1 MHTIF
6 FTDMNEIISRRN
18 INGHIEI
25 SIDHEYPW
33 VKRGEAMWKSER
45 LIRFDERNFL
55 RGLE

>member
-1 MHTIF
+1 MHTMF

-33 VKRGEAMWKSER
+33 VKRGEEMCKS
-45 LIRFDERNFL
+45 
-55 RGLE
+55 